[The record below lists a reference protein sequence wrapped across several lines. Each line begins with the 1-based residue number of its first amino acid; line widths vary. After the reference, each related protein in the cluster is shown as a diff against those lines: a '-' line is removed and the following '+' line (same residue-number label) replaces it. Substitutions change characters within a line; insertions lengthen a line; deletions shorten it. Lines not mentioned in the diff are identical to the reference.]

1 MKTPERD
8 EILDF
13 IRNSLV
19 GDERIH
25 RKLLKKIL
33 ALGVNPLA

>member
-1 MKTPERD
+1 MEATPER

-13 IRNSLV
+13 KKLFSW

-25 RKLLKKIL
+25 RKLLKKDI
-33 ALGVNPLA
+33 GSWR